1 MILVLMSLLVV
12 TVNLSSS
19 SSFCASI
26 SVTSP
31 LRDRVVFQNESF
43 NFICSFT
50 GEHGIVRLIIG
61 RERIIDSSDYDTG
74 TERNGV
80 YYERTNSG
88 FNVSINATTVLNNN
102 TEFKCDT
109 SNNGDYCSTEGILYV
124 VTGMTLKYGTTSF
137 SSLSLHRSASSYK
150 ECNSYFNDTI
160 FISYLM
166 VSTMEVSS

>member
-1 MILVLMSLLVV
+1 MILVLMFLLVV
-12 TVNLSSS
+12 TVDLSSS

-31 LRDRVVFQNESF
+31 LRDRVVFQNKSF

-61 RERIIDSSDYDTG
+61 RERIISSSDYDTG

-80 YYERTNSG
+80 YYERTSSG

-109 SNNGDYCSTEGILYV
+109 SSNGDYCSTEGILYV
-124 VTGMTLKYGTTSF
+124 VTG
-137 SSLSLHRSASSYK
+137 
-150 ECNSYFNDTI
+150 I
-160 FISYLM
+160 
-166 VSTMEVSS
+166 